1 MEFGEFPGLPCK
13 DTGHGAPRLGA
24 RGAPQARQLASGL
37 RLIRDDLEN
46 AEVLLRRGGPV
57 PGLGG
62 AARQA
67 EPFIYQQIAERA
79 NVLRRRGMSAS
90 SIARRLG
97 MSDKTV
103 TKALRRFEK
112 NTQSMPRS

>member
-1 MEFGEFPGLPCK
+1 MSMRTVANAITGRFEQAHERPRSAPVGAEPTAQTLRSGGLV
-13 DTGHGAPRLGA
+13 R
-24 RGAPQARQLASGL
+24 
-37 RLIRDDLEN
+37 
-46 AEVLLRRGGPV
+46 
-57 PGLGG
+57 GLGG
-62 AARQA
+62 DARQA

-90 SIARRLG
+90 SIARRRLG